1 MQTALTIMGLVE
13 AVQSPYHC
21 VYLRQELRRFSN
33 KDPMS
38 TYRFST
44 YRFTARCLLAAAAS
58 LSASI
63 ILSACSAAGGK
74 FLPSTIFSSGSK
86 YLESGTVILS
96 HQMPAKPSPLAKLS
110 RPISA
115 EEHEDGTLHPLAP
128 LVGYF
133 PPAVTYL
140 PAENETW
147 LEINRQNKV
156 LTLYKGKGVI
166 KEIHGEGDVSITPGD
181 YYLQHKQ
188 KAPLW
193 YAPNEYFAKRQ
204 LNVPPPSDRLRYRR
218 GALGKFALFPTT
230 TFPIHCAPI
239 WTQEVGGIR
248 VSANDLSSI
257 YYMLP
262 VGAPIVVK

>member
-1 MQTALTIMGLVE
+1 MGLVE

-21 VYLRQELRRFSN
+21 FHSRRFSIIFR

-38 TYRFST
+38 IYQ
-44 YRFTARCLLAAAAS
+44 TAKRLAF
-58 LSASI
+58 LTVSAFAF
-63 ILSACSAAGGK
+63 SACTADGK
-74 FLPSTIFSSGSK
+74 LVPSTIFSSGSK

-96 HQMPAKPSPLAKLS
+96 RQIPAKPAVSAKVSPPL
-110 RPISA
+110 SA
-115 EEHEDGTLHPLAP
+115 EASEDGTLRPLAP

-166 KEIHGEGDVSITPGD
+166 KEIHGEGDVTINPGD

-204 LNVPPPSDRLRYRR
+204 LNVPPASDRLRYRR

-239 WTQEVGGIR
+239 WTKEVGGIR
-248 VSANDLSSI
+248 VSATDLSSI